1 MTQPKQQKS
10 HAGNKI
16 RNRFGFGLGTI
27 GRDAIYSMISM
38 YLMFY
43 LTDVLQVPTSTM
55 WWVTAAII
63 FTKAFDAFNDP
74 FMGIL
79 VDNTRSRWGKFKPWI
94 LSGVVLS
101 AVMSVLMF
109 TDFKLQGMEF
119 VLIFLFVYLLW
130 EISFTANDIAY
141 WSMLP
146 ALSQNQKERE
156 RIGAVAR
163 ICANIGLF
171 GMVVCITPI
180 TEALGAWAGSLQLGY
195 FWLAVIA
202 SFLMIAFQLVTLFF
216 VEEDRSIDPAEADKT
231 TFRDLLTVILKN
243 DQLVWVVLAMT
254 LFHVGYTT
262 TTSFGQYYFKYY
274 FGDLSMYAVFGLILG
289 LAQIISLVIF
299 PIFRRRFKRE
309 TIYAGAMVMIL
320 VGYVVFLLAAR
331 GAIAGVA
338 AGGLFVFIGD
348 AAIQLIMLM
357 QIADCVEYGEW
368 KNGMRNES
376 VTVSLQP
383 FIFKVS
389 SSLAS
394 GIVGVTVILSG
405 MKAAIGPADMTAG
418 GIRIFQFAMFIFP
431 MICIV
436 ASYLI
441 YRQKYIIN
449 ERRYEEILADLSA
462 RRSVRG

>member
-1 MTQPKQQKS
+1 MAQASAQEKRKKTI
-10 HAGNKI
+10 I
-16 RNRFGFGLGTI
+16 RNRFGFGIGTI
-27 GRDAIYSMISM
+27 GRDAIYTMISM

-43 LTDVLQVPTSTM
+43 LTDVLQVPTETM

-94 LSGVVLS
+94 LLGVVLS

-146 ALSQNQKERE
+146 ALSQGQKERE
-156 RIGAVAR
+156 RIGAIAR

-202 SFLMIAFQLVTLFF
+202 SCLMIAFQMVTLFF
-216 VEEDRSIDPAEADKT
+216 VEEDRSIEPAEADKT
-231 TFRDLLTVILKN
+231 TFRDLLTIILKN

-254 LFHVGYTT
+254 LFHFGYTT

-274 FGDLSMYAVFGLILG
+274 FGDLNMYAVFGLILG

-299 PIFRRRFKRE
+299 PIFRRKFKRE
-309 TIYAGAMVMIL
+309 TIYAGATVMIL
-320 VGYVVFLLAAR
+320 IGYVVFLFAPR
-331 GAIAGVA
+331 GAISVVA
-338 AGGLFVFIGD
+338 TGGLLVFIGD

-405 MKAAIGPADMTAG
+405 MKEALGPADMTAG
-418 GIRIFQFAMFIFP
+418 GTRIFQFSMFIFP

-436 ASYLI
+436 ISYLI
-441 YRQKYIIN
+441 YRRKYIIN
-449 ERRYEEILADLSA
+449 EQRYEEILAELSA
-462 RRSVRG
+462 RRSVPN

>member
-1 MTQPKQQKS
+1 MAQAPAQDKR
-10 HAGNKI
+10 NKTI
-16 RNRFGFGLGTI
+16 VRNRFGFGLGTI

-94 LSGVVLS
+94 LLGVVLS

-180 TEALGAWAGSLQLGY
+180 TEALGAWSGSLQLGY

-202 SFLMIAFQLVTLFF
+202 SFLMIGFQ
-216 VEEDRSIDPAEADKT
+216 A
-231 TFRDLLTVILKN
+231 
-243 DQLVWVVLAMT
+243 
-254 LFHVGYTT
+254 H
-262 TTSFGQYYFKYY
+262 
-274 FGDLSMYAVFGLILG
+274 
-289 LAQIISLVIF
+289 
-299 PIFRRRFKRE
+299 
-309 TIYAGAMVMIL
+309 
-320 VGYVVFLLAAR
+320 
-331 GAIAGVA
+331 
-338 AGGLFVFIGD
+338 
-348 AAIQLIMLM
+348 
-357 QIADCVEYGEW
+357 
-368 KNGMRNES
+368 
-376 VTVSLQP
+376 
-383 FIFKVS
+383 
-389 SSLAS
+389 
-394 GIVGVTVILSG
+394 
-405 MKAAIGPADMTAG
+405 
-418 GIRIFQFAMFIFP
+418 
-431 MICIV
+431 
-436 ASYLI
+436 YL
-441 YRQKYIIN
+441 
-449 ERRYEEILADLSA
+449 
-462 RRSVRG
+462 